1 MNFVKLGKIILFV
14 KLFLLNNVL
23 LFAQVWNPE
32 MDGPPEEAMG
42 DSSFVEILWTF
53 ALGILIIGFFIWTN
67 EKWGIMPL
75 FIILNAGLFLGAL
88 SMCGII

>member
-23 LFAQVWNPE
+23 LFAQGWNPE
-32 MDGPPEEAMG
+32 MDGPPEEATG
-42 DSSFVEILWTF
+42 DSSFVDILGSF
-53 ALGILIIGFFIWTN
+53 ALGILIIGFLLWTH
-67 EKWGIMPL
+67 EKWGITPI
-75 FIILNAGLFLGAL
+75 FIILNAGLFFGAL

>member
-23 LFAQVWNPE
+23 LFAQGWNPE

-42 DSSFVEILWTF
+42 DS
-53 ALGILIIGFFIWTN
+53 
-67 EKWGIMPL
+67 
-75 FIILNAGLFLGAL
+75 
-88 SMCGII
+88 